1 MQLPVQIDHRLKDTI
16 ISIQFTPL
24 VPSETVVGY
33 VHHLLKGQLKSLPTE
48 QSSWLRFEPTNL
60 TIESRPSVFFLTHD
74 GGFRI
79 DVDGNSITFN
89 SAGIYPGWSAF
100 RDVFQQCVKPLFD
113 NSIIGPLQRLGIR
126 YINRFDQ
133 VRIFDHISVSVQIG
147 GSLPSTHR
155 QQVRAEFEQGGFW
168 VVLTLVNGYPVEPTL
183 SKATTS
189 GAELFERPEKV
200 FSLIDVDVIQLFDTN
215 QPNSY
220 ENLLSQL
227 EAAHTEEKAIFFSL
241 LKPEFLQSLNPVY

>member
-33 VHHLLKGQLKSLPTE
+33 VHHLLKDQLKSLPTK
-48 QSSWLRFEPTNL
+48 QLPWLRFEPTNL

-74 GGFRI
+74 ERFRI

-100 RDVFQQCVKPLFD
+100 RDVFQRSIKPLFD
-113 NSIIGPLQRLGIR
+113 HSVIGPIQRLGIR
-126 YINRFDQ
+126 YINQFDQ
-133 VRIFDHISVSVQIG
+133 VRIFEKINVSVEIG
-147 GSLPSTHR
+147 GNIPPNHR
-155 QQVRAEFEQGGFW
+155 QQVRAEFEQEGFR
-168 VVLTLVNGYPVEPTL
+168 VILTMVNGYPVEPTL
-183 SKATTS
+183 NRATTIGTEFS
-189 GAELFERPEKV
+189 EQPGEV

-215 QPNSY
+215 QPISY
-220 ENLLSQL
+220 ENLLSNL
-227 EAAHTEEKAIFFSL
+227 EAAHNEEKTIFFSL
-241 LKPEFLQSLNPVY
+241 LKSDFLQSLNPVY